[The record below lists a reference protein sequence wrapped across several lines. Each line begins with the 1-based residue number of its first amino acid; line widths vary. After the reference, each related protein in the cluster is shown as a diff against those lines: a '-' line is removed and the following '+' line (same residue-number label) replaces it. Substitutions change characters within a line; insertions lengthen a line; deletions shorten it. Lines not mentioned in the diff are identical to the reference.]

1 MKRLLLQSDD
11 YGITEGVSAGILQAV
26 RNGMIRNTGLFVNM
40 KSSATAAEQI
50 KDVDVCLGIDINYV
64 AGKPVTAP
72 EKIPHLVDDTGA
84 FRKLGRI
91 LKENRVEYID
101 GIIYHFAEDPYPYE
115 EILLETEN
123 QVKQFEKLT
132 GKLPEYLHPHSICTP
147 NTERAASEVA
157 HKYNILHSTDMMNHP
172 NYHSLPGAI
181 SLKKGSSLEEQL
193 AQNVEMEFLT
203 QSLPSLRENETGYY
217 IFHCGYVDC
226 ELMQV
231 SSLNLKR
238 MLDLQAATSDR
249 VKSYI
254 QEHDIEL
261 ITYRDIKGELL

>member
-1 MKRLLLQSDD
+1 M
-11 YGITEGVSAGILQAV
+11 
-26 RNGMIRNTGLFVNM
+26 
-40 KSSATAAEQI
+40 
-50 KDVDVCLGIDINYV
+50 
-64 AGKPVTAP
+64 
-72 EKIPHLVDDTGA
+72 
-84 FRKLGRI
+84 
-91 LKENRVEYID
+91 
-101 GIIYHFAEDPYPYE
+101 
-115 EILLETEN
+115 
-123 QVKQFEKLT
+123 
-132 GKLPEYLHPHSICTP
+132 
-147 NTERAASEVA
+147 
-157 HKYNILHSTDMMNHP
+157 
-172 NYHSLPGAI
+172 
-181 SLKKGSSLEEQL
+181 
-193 AQNVEMEFLT
+193 NVEMEFLT